1 MQDAA
6 CDEGSD
12 RKLRDDVKPLSRDT
26 PLEVEEVW
34 LDALRRRGGLFQL
47 RRLTELVHLGRE
59 AARVAVRRA
68 HPDAD
73 PMELD
78 QALLREIYGEEEARD
93 IVALRV
99 KLGCY
104 ER

>member
-1 MQDAA
+1 M
-6 CDEGSD
+6 
-12 RKLRDDVKPLSRDT
+12 KPLSRDT

-34 LDALRRRGGLFQL
+34 LDALRSRGGLFQL
-47 RRLTELVHLGRE
+47 RRLAELVHLGRE
-59 AARVAVRRA
+59 AARMAVRRA
-68 HPDAD
+68 HPGAG

-78 QALLREIYGEEEARD
+78 QVLLREIYGEETARNL
-93 IVALRV
+93 VALRV

>member
-1 MQDAA
+1 M
-6 CDEGSD
+6 
-12 RKLRDDVKPLSRDT
+12 KPLSRDT

-34 LDALRRRGGLFQL
+34 LDAVRRRGGLFQL
-47 RRLTELVHLGRE
+47 RRLAELVHLGRE
-59 AARVAVRRA
+59 AALVAVRRA

-73 PMELD
+73 PIEVD
-78 QALLREIYGEEEARD
+78 QALLREIYGEEAASKV
-93 IVALRV
+93 VALRV

>member
-1 MQDAA
+1 MVVYLKAGYLN
-6 CDEGSD
+6 EM
-12 RKLRDDVKPLSRDT
+12 KPLSRDT

-34 LDALRRRGGLFQL
+34 LEALRRRGGLSQL
-47 RRLTELVHLGRE
+47 RRLAELVQLGRE

-68 HPDAD
+68 HPEAG

-78 QALLREIYGEEEARD
+78 EALLREIYGKETARD
-93 IVALRV
+93 LVALRV